1 MEAIVGRRSS
11 SEHDL
16 SEYAQIFKALSD
28 VTRQGILIL
37 LKEGP
42 RSVNEIVSN
51 FTLAQPTISRHLA
64 VLRQAGLVASKRSS
78 QHMIYRIVP
87 ENLRRCCEGFA
98 KRFCS

>member
-1 MEAIVGRRSS
+1 MGKQSS
-11 SEHDL
+11 SEHNSND
-16 SEYAQIFKALSD
+16 YAQIFKALGD

-42 RSVNEIVSN
+42 RSVNDIVSN

-64 VLRQAGLVASKRSS
+64 VLRQAGLVSSKRSS

-87 ENLRRCCEGFA
+87 DNLRRCCEGFA